1 MGSRTFFI
9 IMSLALDDE
18 VLNPAASNSTK
29 MELMLRART
38 ARERSVTAPTS
49 LAGNA
54 SKIAPRSRKRGLK
67 HGLLVWRKFTVPSDS
82 RLPLQTGLTHATFSA
97 QAGMLANGCEVP
109 KWALIWEATAALRLY
124 HHAAFGEGCA
134 LQ

>member
-1 MGSRTFFI
+1 
-9 IMSLALDDE
+9 MSLALDDE

-54 SKIAPRSRKRGLK
+54 SKIAPGVERGASNTACSSGANLPRRRI
-67 HGLLVWRKFTVPSDS
+67 LDS
-82 RLPLQTGLTHATFSA
+82 P
-97 QAGMLANGCEVP
+97 CKP
-109 KWALIWEATAALRLY
+109 D
-124 HHAAFGEGCA
+124 
-134 LQ
+134 